1 MESEDLLVEL
11 SDFSVLYDQ
20 TENENVLNQLEQ
32 IRDFVEELSSAYN
45 IQESP

>member
-20 TENENVLNQLEQ
+20 TENENVLDQLEQ
-32 IRDFVEELSSAYN
+32 IRDFVEELSSTYN